1 MKSDNVSLD
10 KLNVF
15 VAKVFEV
22 YGVPKKDAEICSAVL
37 LESDRR
43 GIESHGVNRFKPV
56 YLDRISEGIL
66 NPVTNYEVIRETKT
80 TAVIDGHDGM
90 GMVIAEK
97 AMATAIKKAKRYGM
111 GMVAVRN
118 SSHDGI
124 AGYYTSMACKEGCIG
139 ITGTNARPSI
149 APTFGVSNML
159 GTNPLTFGMPTDEP
173 FDFILDCATSITQRG
188 RIEYYAKINEPV
200 PAGQIVTRDGK
211 PSTDAAII
219 LDELTKGK
227 SALAP
232 LGGKGEEMG
241 GYKGYGYATVVEILS
256 ASLSQANYLQ
266 MLTGTSNDGKKE
278 PISLGHFFMA
288 IDCEAFLGLDNFKK
302 TTGDILRALRA
313 SDKALNHDRIYT
325 AGEKE
330 YYISIEREKSGIPV
344 TDVVQKEFINLR
356 NELKLNIVFPF
367 E

>member
-1 MKSDNVSLD
+1 MKKNNINL
-10 KLNVF
+10 KTLNAF
-15 VAKVFEV
+15 ITKVFEA
-22 YGVPKKDAEICSAVL
+22 YGVPKKDAKICSAVL
-37 LESDRR
+37 LESDKR
-43 GIESHGVNRFKPV
+43 GIESHGVNRFKPI

-66 NPVTNYEVIRETKT
+66 NPVTDYEVIKETKT
-80 TAVIDGHDGM
+80 TAVVDGHDGM
-90 GMVIAEK
+90 GMVIAER
-97 AMATAIKKAKRYGM
+97 AMATAIKKAKKYGM

-118 SSHDGI
+118 SSHYGI
-124 AGYYTSMACKEGCIG
+124 AGYYASMACKAGCIG
-139 ITGTNARPSI
+139 ITGTNARPST

-188 RIEYYAKINEPV
+188 RIEYYAKINEPI
-200 PAGQIVTRDGK
+200 PAGQIVPRDGK
-211 PSTDAAII
+211 PLTNAVTI
-219 LDELTKGK
+219 LDELTKGT

-232 LGGKGEEMG
+232 LGGEGEDMG

-266 MLTGTSNDGKKE
+266 MLTGISAEGKKE

-288 IDCEAFLGLDNFKK
+288 IDCEAFLGLESFKK
-302 TTGDILRALRA
+302 TTGDILRALRD
-313 SDKALNHDRIYT
+313 SDKAPGHDRIYT

-330 YYISIEREKSGIPV
+330 YYISLEREKNGVPI
-344 TDVVQKEFINLR
+344 TEAVQKEFINLR
-356 NELKLNIVFPF
+356 DSVQLGIRFPF